1 MSAQEQMKKILDE
14 LMGTSRDGEY
24 KGLEISRSIY
34 KQCILLYMKF
44 YLFNQMH
51 VSVGNRELT
60 KQTRI
65 SYRNNEY
72 TFTIHK
78 KKETQTI
85 NFGKKMCKVV
95 K

>member
-60 KQTRI
+60 KQARI
-65 SYRNNEY
+65 SYKNNEY

-78 KKETQTI
+78 KKKHKLSI
-85 NFGKKMCKVV
+85 LAKKCAKS
-95 K
+95 